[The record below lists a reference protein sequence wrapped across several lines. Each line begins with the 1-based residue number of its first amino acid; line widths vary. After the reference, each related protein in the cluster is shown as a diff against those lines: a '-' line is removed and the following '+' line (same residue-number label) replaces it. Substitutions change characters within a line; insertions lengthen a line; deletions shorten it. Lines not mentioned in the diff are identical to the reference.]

1 MLYQYKRNYQKYK
14 GDEIRIIHHTSHRN
28 GRNLIVKID
37 KTFRKWRFPKNEQN
51 KTNENG
57 KSSQF
62 WENISQKQW
71 KNNHSQ
77 KIRKVTREPIMKI
90 QFQKMVIDK

>member
-1 MLYQYKRNYQKYK
+1 M
-14 GDEIRIIHHTSHRN
+14 SHSN
-28 GRNLIVKID
+28 GQNLIVKID
-37 KTFRKWRFPKNEQN
+37 KTFRKWRFPKYEQN
-51 KTNENG
+51 KTNKNG

-77 KIRKVTREPIMKI
+77 KI
-90 QFQKMVIDK
+90 